1 MSRSRGI
8 DPPVRVEEA
17 LRRSAQHARN
27 AIAEALLAAQAL
39 LDAVALATTGRAAS
53 ASPTSDSGRNRND
66 VLGALADRIAQLAQE
81 LRGEEPDLPESW
93 TRAVLAALDHEIE
106 RWETRSQDDPDARA
120 VLRAFISL
128 REILWEFGLRSPA
141 EARNTSPNP
150 PSENN
155 TPPGPSTRT
164 ARVQHIKVEG

>member
-1 MSRSRGI
+1 MSRSREI

-27 AIAEALLAAQAL
+27 AVAEALLAAQAL

-53 ASPTSDSGRNRND
+53 ASQTSESGRNRND
-66 VLGALADRIAQLAQE
+66 VLGALADRIARVAQD

-93 TRAVLAALDHEIE
+93 TRAVLEALDHEIE
-106 RWETRSQDDPDARA
+106 RWETRSRNDPDARA

-128 REILWEFGLRSPA
+128 REILWEFGLRGST
-141 EARNTSPNP
+141 EARNSGPNRAT
-150 PSENN
+150 EKNA
-155 TPPGPSTRT
+155 PPGPSNRT